1 MSKYL
6 SILIVNLLFAI
17 NLFGQAS
24 VIAEVQMPAVR
35 GKRVKKQQVVLP
47 SSLTGKLTKLLIVKD
62 REKRYTFQN
71 VRLEKLFQKIPLYR
85 VAEYSDIQTRIIKN
99 KDGTFTAV
107 GGMVSHPSWYPALYY
122 NYKLYVFRESHSDV
136 VANTEIFNL
145 FLKEANLRIESEKEA
160 IELAN
165 LYLSITRG
173 YFENKGKLI
182 LSSVEDL
189 PPPFRNGKE
198 SEMNALR
205 EIVAAPKSTRVGDNY
220 EVELYTWEI
229 FRGEVSRWT
238 FKIQSDAHIEVQ
250 SEIIGKL

>member
-17 NLFGQAS
+17 NLSGQAS
-24 VIAEVQMPAVR
+24 VIEEVQMPVVR
-35 GKRVKKQQVVLP
+35 GKRVKKQEVVLP
-47 SSLTGKLTKLLIVKD
+47 STLTGTLTKLLVAKGD
-62 REKRYTFQN
+62 EKSYTFQN
-71 VRLEKLFQKIPLYR
+71 VRLEKLFKTIPLYR
-85 VAEYSDIQTRIIKN
+85 VAEYFESGVVKN
-99 KDGTFTAV
+99 KDGTFTAIIN
-107 GGMVSHPSWYPALYY
+107 SHPSWYPALYY
-122 NYKLYVFRESHSDV
+122 KYKLYVFRESDSDV

-145 FLKEANLRIESEKEA
+145 FLKEADLRIESGKEA

-182 LSSVEDL
+182 LSSVEDV
-189 PPPFRNGKE
+189 PPSFRNGKE

-205 EIVAAPKSTRVGDNY
+205 EIVAAPKCTRVGDNY

-238 FKIQSDAHIEVQ
+238 FRIRADGQMEVQ
-250 SEIIGKL
+250 QEIVGSL

>member
-1 MSKYL
+1 LQIAKGNEKSYSYQTAHLKTFFQN
-6 SILIVNLLFAI
+6 ILFLR
-17 NLFGQAS
+17 
-24 VIAEVQMPAVR
+24 IAEYFEA
-35 GKRVKKQQVVLP
+35 G
-47 SSLTGKLTKLLIVKD
+47 IV
-62 REKRYTFQN
+62 
-71 VRLEKLFQKIPLYR
+71 
-85 VAEYSDIQTRIIKN
+85 KN
-99 KDGTFTAV
+99 KDGTFTAR
-107 GGMVSHPSWYPALYY
+107 MTSHPAFYPAVF
-122 NYKLYVFRESHSDV
+122 YKEKIYVFRESDV
-136 VANTEIFNL
+136 EANTEIFNL

-182 LSSVEDL
+182 LSSVEDV
-189 PPPFRNGKE
+189 PPSFRNGKK

-205 EIVAAPKSTRVGDNY
+205 EIVAAPKCTRVGDNY